1 MHARGRPT
9 PSSSNPGD
17 RAGGKER
24 TRGKK
29 CCGHQ
34 CCPCAEEQDR
44 DALWGRW
51 DPDYGVGGTHRL
63 RGFGA
68 ASGRADIAGAPP
80 RGEGLLLLSV
90 AATPI
95 PTHARWVQ
103 WSQGR
108 AIAGCSFGPPPQRH
122 RLPPVPAC
130 TAGGVLR
137 HFSSCHTRVWCGGKA
152 LRRGGCRAHPEML
165 AWAQPPGSSEGCSS
179 AFRVLSRTSTEAAWN
194 QPRCHPGSVS
204 PRQVSVQDV
213 GATSMCQGPPPRG
226 GRQWPR
232 HRAPCH
238 GQLVAQSTA
247 GMEGARVGVPQPQE
261 LLDSR
266 VLSPPVLRSPGGR
279 PGHGT
284 KRGSRGDAHMLSAG
298 W

>member
-108 AIAGCSFGPPPQRH
+108 AIAGCSFGPPPAAAQAPSCPCLHGWGGAEALLVLPHSGLVWREGTAAGGLPCTPRDARMGAATGQQRGVQQRVSGAFTHLH
-122 RLPPVPAC
+122 RSSLEPAPLPSWQRQSTPSVRAGRGCHQHVPGTPPAGWQAVATAPCPVPWAARGAEHSGDGGGAC
-130 TAGGVLR
+130 GGPPAPGAAR
-137 HFSSCHTRVWCGGKA
+137 QPCPFSSSPT
-152 LRRGGCRAHPEML
+152 
-165 AWAQPPGSSEGCSS
+165 
-179 AFRVLSRTSTEAAWN
+179 
-194 QPRCHPGSVS
+194 QPRRAS
-204 PRQVSVQDV
+204 Q
-213 GATSMCQGPPPRG
+213 
-226 GRQWPR
+226 PR
-232 HRAPCH
+232 HEA
-238 GQLVAQSTA
+238 GQP
-247 GMEGARVGVPQPQE
+247 R
-261 LLDSR
+261 
-266 VLSPPVLRSPGGR
+266 
-279 PGHGT
+279 
-284 KRGSRGDAHMLSAG
+284 
-298 W
+298 

>member
-9 PSSSNPGD
+9 PSSSDPGD

-29 CCGHQ
+29 RCGHQ

-68 ASGRADIAGAPP
+68 ASGRADISGAPP

-179 AFRVLSRTSTEAAWN
+179 AFRVLSFTHLHRSSLEPAPLPSWQRQSTPSVRAGRGCHQHVPGTPPAGWQAVATAPCPVPWAARGAEHSGDGGGACGGPPAPGAARQPCPFSSSPT
-194 QPRCHPGSVS
+194 QPRRAS
-204 PRQVSVQDV
+204 R
-213 GATSMCQGPPPRG
+213 
-226 GRQWPR
+226 PR
-232 HRAPCH
+232 HEA
-238 GQLVAQSTA
+238 GQP
-247 GMEGARVGVPQPQE
+247 R
-261 LLDSR
+261 
-266 VLSPPVLRSPGGR
+266 
-279 PGHGT
+279 
-284 KRGSRGDAHMLSAG
+284 
-298 W
+298 